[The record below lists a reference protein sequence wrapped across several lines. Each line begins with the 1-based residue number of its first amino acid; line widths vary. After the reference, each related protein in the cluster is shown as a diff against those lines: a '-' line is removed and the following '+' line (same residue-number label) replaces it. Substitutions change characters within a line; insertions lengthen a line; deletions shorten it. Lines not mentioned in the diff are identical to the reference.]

1 VTVILQTVIEALASY
16 IDALHPKHPQTCMN
30 TDIHLLLNCYTLLK
44 HGYNDELFF
53 NIAAA
58 MTSLTLYIEAFIRRI
73 GLASRYLGL
82 ILVINTTLVVALRYL
97 FNWSP
102 IALQETMTYFHASLF
117 MLGAAYTLQQDA
129 HVRVDVFYQ
138 HMSERKKHLVNLFG
152 TLFLLLP
159 TCAFIFIICLP
170 YVSSS
175 VSMGEHS
182 VEGNG
187 LPFLYILKSLLL
199 VLPILLSLQGVANLI
214 RHGVALKQITSN
226 TEGK

>member
-1 VTVILQTVIEALASY
+1 MLIRCYPMPLQT
-16 IDALHPKHPQTCMN
+16 
-30 TDIHLLLNCYTLLK
+30 
-44 HGYNDELFF
+44 FF
-53 NIAAA
+53 ESI
-58 MTSLTLYIEAFIRRI
+58 IRHI
-73 GLASRYLGL
+73 GVATRYLGL
-82 ILVINTTLVVALRYL
+82 ILVINTGLVVALRYL

-102 IALQETMTYFHASLF
+102 IALQETMIYLHASLF

-159 TCAFIFIICLP
+159 TCGFIFVICLP

-175 VSMGEHS
+175 FAMGERS

-187 LPFLYILKSLLL
+187 LPFLYLLKSLLL
-199 VLPILLSLQGVANLI
+199 IMPVLLSLQGIANLI
-214 RHGVALKQITSN
+214 RHGIALKTLAA

>member
-1 VTVILQTVIEALASY
+1 
-16 IDALHPKHPQTCMN
+16 
-30 TDIHLLLNCYTLLK
+30 
-44 HGYNDELFF
+44 
-53 NIAAA
+53 
-58 MTSLTLYIEAFIRRI
+58 MTPIQLYIEAFITRV
-73 GLASRYLGL
+73 GLATRYLGL
-82 ILVINTTLVVALRYL
+82 ILVVNTALVVALRYL

-138 HMSERKKHLVNLFG
+138 HMSERKQHWVNLLG

-159 TCAFIFIICLP
+159 TCGFIFMICLP

-175 VSMGEHS
+175 FAMGERS

-187 LPFLYILKSLLL
+187 LPFLYVLKSLLL
-199 VLPILLSLQGVANLI
+199 ILPLLLSLQGIANLI
-214 RHGVALKQITSN
+214 RHTTALKQLASQ